1 MCVYGLID
9 VFPVRLPP
17 PCLPSPRDSLH
28 PPIPSPRLVSKENL
42 LQCQKRPI
50 TVPKET
56 YYSACTRKSLLPA
69 FRSLL
74 VSLQSVVLNTHT
86 HTHTHSHKHTHAH
99 TLAHTRTHAHTRTR
113 TRTHAQTHSHTHTPT
128 SSGPP
133 GTVRKLGTHGN
144 DVTDCEYAPRGVDRY
159 VYFYV
164 VLLYMAVISYPF
176 TH

>member
-1 MCVYGLID
+1 MCCSCVAHELLMCVYGLID

-86 HTHTHSHKHTHAH
+86 HTHTHSQTHTRTHTRTHTH
-99 TLAHTRTHAHTRTR
+99 THTRTHAH
-113 TRTHAQTHSHTHTPT
+113 AHTHT
-128 SSGPP
+128 
-133 GTVRKLGTHGN
+133 H
-144 DVTDCEYAPRGVDRY
+144 
-159 VYFYV
+159 
-164 VLLYMAVISYPF
+164 ISCVQGWR
-176 TH
+176 